1 VCFTTKECDKLKQ
14 KVPERNEILGF
25 TKECNYFCDR
35 LKQSLFLKM
44 LMTSSKFHS
53 NNILSNY
60 SESSFHLQ
68 NVQSK
73 SLARLNEQTP
83 LQLTSNAEVINIDLL
98 SLECVRDLDKH
109 NLIC

>member
-14 KVPERNEILGF
+14 KVPERNEILDF
-25 TKECNYFCDR
+25 TKVCNYFCDR
-35 LKQSLFLKM
+35 FKQSLFLKM

-73 SLARLNEQTP
+73 SVARLNEQHNEQTPPPP
-83 LQLTSNAEVINIDLL
+83 LQLTSNAEVINK
-98 SLECVRDLDKH
+98 CRFTKF
-109 NLIC
+109 